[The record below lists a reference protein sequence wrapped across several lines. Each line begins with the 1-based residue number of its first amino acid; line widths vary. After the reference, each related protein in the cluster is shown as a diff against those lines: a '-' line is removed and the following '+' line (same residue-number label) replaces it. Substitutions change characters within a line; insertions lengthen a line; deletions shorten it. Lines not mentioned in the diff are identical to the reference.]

1 MQYHNCPFR
10 FFLYDRIQYMR
21 KENFSMKSAALKG
34 VGTPTDLTCG
44 PVLPVLAR
52 YAIPMF
58 ASMFFQQ
65 AYNLADSW
73 IAGNKIGSEALGA
86 VGTCYPITV
95 FFIAIASGL
104 SIGTSIFCSQQF
116 GAKEY
121 GQVRTAIRTAF
132 ICFLPFSLL
141 LTGLALPAVPAIL
154 RFLAV
159 PPEALDATAR
169 YLTVYLAGLPFLF
182 LYNITTGIL
191 NGLGDS
197 KTPLLFLTFSSVL
210 NILLDLALVITIP
223 MGVAGL
229 ALATLT
235 AQAISSFAT
244 LWAVTRMDRQLRNMD
259 GGCAC
264 GDTSPSA
271 PARFSLPVLQ
281 EILRLAI
288 PSVVQH
294 VFMSTGQLVMQN
306 VINSYGL
313 ITMAGYSVAFRINGL
328 YVNSLMA
335 LSNALS
341 GFIAQNKGAGI
352 HSRIRSGFTGSMVL
366 AALFSAAVAG
376 FLLLR
381 GEAVLSFFMG
391 EVENRAATIEAGM
404 GFITIVCPFYMMVFA
419 KCICD
424 GALRGIGAMKLFMM
438 STISDVLVRMFCGHM
453 FSDLW
458 GIRGVWW
465 IWPFAWLIGTSVSV
479 IGWFRH
485 MRRLR

>member
-1 MQYHNCPFR
+1 
-10 FFLYDRIQYMR
+10 
-21 KENFSMKSAALKG
+21 MKSATLKG
-34 VGTPTDLTCG
+34 FGTPTDLTHG
-44 PVLPVLAR
+44 STLPVLTR

-104 SIGTSIFCSQQF
+104 SIGTSIFASQQF

-121 GQVRTAIRTAF
+121 GQMRAAIRTAL

-141 LTGLALPAVPAIL
+141 LTILALPTVPAIL

-159 PPEALDATAR
+159 PPEASSATAR

-197 KTPLLFLTFSSVL
+197 RTPLLFLIFSSIL

-229 ALATLT
+229 ALATLA

-244 LWAVTRMDRQLRNMD
+244 LWAVTRMDKQLHTMA
-259 GGCAC
+259 GSSGCA
-264 GDTSPSA
+264 DESPSV
-271 PARFSLPVLQ
+271 PARFSLPILK

-341 GFIAQNKGAGI
+341 GFIAQNKGAKAF
-352 HSRIRSGFTGSMVL
+352 SRIRSGFAVSMVL

-381 GEAVLSFFMG
+381 GDAVLSFFMG

-424 GALRGIGAMKLFMM
+424 GALRGIGAMRLFMM
-438 STISDVLVRMFCGHM
+438 STISDVLIRMFCGHM

-479 IGWFRH
+479 IGWVWH
-485 MRRLR
+485 MRRLK